1 MGSELFTLSLE
12 SAQKQVKLSKNDQN
26 LPVKLT
32 INESKLEELEKEMLT
47 DDNEGQLASIDVF
60 CVIDR
65 SGSMHGSKLQ
75 NVKKS
80 LRYLLDLLKPEDR
93 ISITLFDHRSELIL
107 APKMIG
113 KSRKIIEDTINSIYH
128 DGTTNIKGGL
138 DTCFNSVIQRKTRNQ
153 VTGVLLLSDGQDNQY
168 FNNDHS
174 FGYGDDHDETL
185 LNKIA
190 QKRGGN
196 FYYVQ
201 DIELVSDNFIDCL
214 GGLSSVI
221 GKNAYVDL
229 KVLPSS
235 IFPEVRFAKTYGS
248 MFSGQG
254 ALERNLN

>member
-1 MGSELFTLSLE
+1 
-12 SAQKQVKLSKNDQN
+12 
-26 LPVKLT
+26 
-32 INESKLEELEKEMLT
+32 MLT
-47 DDNEGQLASIDVF
+47 DDNEGQLASMDVF

-65 SGSMHGSKLQ
+65 SGSMYGSKLQ

-80 LRYLLDLLKPEDR
+80 LHYLLDLLKPEDR
-93 ISITLFDHRSELIL
+93 ISITLFDDRSDLIL

-113 KSRKIIEDTINSIYH
+113 KSRKIIEDTINSIV
-128 DGTTNIKGGL
+128 DRNTTNIKAGL
-138 DTCFNSVIQRKTRNQ
+138 ETCFNSVINRKTRNQ

-168 FNNDHS
+168 FNNDHTLVDGFFEKWDGKLKNDPFVLHS

-248 MFSGQG
+248 MFSGQD
-254 ALERNLN
+254 ALERKLN